1 MREKFGNNRSLLFH
15 ASRVDGSKARRA
27 PLRNE
32 KAVLR
37 RGATLIR
44 PRQVFRREGDYWTIA
59 FDGKVVRLRD
69 TKGLRYLA
77 ELLRRPGEPLPASA
91 LVASA
96 GCEATQST
104 TGSDHVGGDAAPDAK
119 PPAGASAAA
128 AERARV
134 TVTKG
139 IKAALDRLAAS
150 HPSLAAHLAATVRR
164 GYVCTYLPDPRAPI
178 TWGH

>member
-1 MREKFGNNRSLLFH
+1 MGKG
-15 ASRVDGSKARRA
+15 GAR
-27 PLRNE
+27 P
-32 KAVLR
+32 
-37 RGATLIR
+37 RGVALNR
-44 PRQVFRREGDYWTIA
+44 PRQVCRREGDYWTIA

-91 LVASA
+91 LIAAASA
-96 GCEATQST
+96 RATAAAAGCAP
-104 TGSDHVGGDAAPDAK
+104 VGGDAT
-119 PPAGASAAA
+119 PATESPASGPSAD

-178 TWGH
+178 TWSH